1 MLAAHGAFS
10 GFESLNR
17 FSSAIHTWFA
27 DKLQQKWDPLSM
39 AKLMMATIRIRGNSD
54 PTGRSRR
61 VRLVSLVTSSAAEP
75 KGVAWL
81 HRS

>member
-1 MLAAHGAFS
+1 
-10 GFESLNR
+10 
-17 FSSAIHTWFA
+17 
-27 DKLQQKWDPLSM
+27 M
-39 AKLMMATIRIRGNSD
+39 AKLMMATIRIKET
-54 PTGRSRR
+54 PTRPAAVAG